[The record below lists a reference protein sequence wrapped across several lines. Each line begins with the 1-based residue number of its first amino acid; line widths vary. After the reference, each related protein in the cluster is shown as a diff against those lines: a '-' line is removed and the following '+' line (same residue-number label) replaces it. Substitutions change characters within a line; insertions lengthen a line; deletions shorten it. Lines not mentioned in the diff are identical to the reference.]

1 MAHGDL
7 MSAPSWVG
15 AVAAKDLRTAGIS
28 TLEALMEHA
37 GPDLQETA
45 GLAAGLGWRSQ
56 RSVGRLLDHWRAC
69 LTGQERRML
78 GEYSRGQTAPCSDD
92 PFPSL
97 IICPSSNQQ
106 GEVNLKEAKGKV
118 LSALMVRCLNR
129 QKLQHRSRL
138 PWRAHL
144 SLDLKL
150 HLQSTDYGSFLAN
163 EASPLTVSVIDDK
176 LKEKMVVEFRH
187 MRNQSYEPL
196 ASFMDFITYS
206 YMIDNVILLIT
217 GTLHQRAISELV
229 PKCHPLGSFEQME
242 AVNIAQTPAELY
254 NAILVDTPLA
264 AFFQDCISEQDLD
277 EMNIEIIRNTLYKA
291 YLEAFYKFCSN
302 LGGTTADT
310 MCPILEF
317 EADRRAFIITI
328 NSFGTELSKEDR
340 AKLFPHC
347 GKLYPEGLAQL
358 ARADDYEQVKAV
370 ADFYPEYKLLFEGAG
385 SNPGDKTLE
394 DRFFEHEVK
403 LNKLA
408 FLNQFHFSVFYAY
421 VKLKEQECRNIVWIA
436 ECIAQRHRAKID
448 NYIPIF

>member
-1 MAHGDL
+1 
-7 MSAPSWVG
+7 MSFFPELYFNVDNG
-15 AVAAKDLRTAGIS
+15 YLEGLVRGLKAGVLS
-28 TLEALMEHA
+28 QADYLNLVQCETLE
-37 GPDLQETA
+37 
-45 GLAAGLGWRSQ
+45 
-56 RSVGRLLDHWRAC
+56 
-69 LTGQERRML
+69 
-78 GEYSRGQTAPCSDD
+78 
-92 PFPSL
+92 
-97 IICPSSNQQ
+97 
-106 GEVNLKEAKGKV
+106 
-118 LSALMVRCLNR
+118 
-129 QKLQHRSRL
+129 
-138 PWRAHL
+138 
-144 SLDLKL
+144 DLKL
-150 HLQSTDYGSFLAN
+150 HLQSTDYGNFLAN
-163 EASPLTVSVIDDK
+163 EASPLTVSVIDDR

-187 MRNQSYEPL
+187 MRNHAYEPL
-196 ASFMDFITYS
+196 ASFLDFITQESQARISEGPGNMPKLGSRPSPGHRPPSLRASLLSCYS

-217 GTLHQRAISELV
+217 GTLHQRSIAELV

-291 YLEAFYKFCSN
+291 YLESFYKFCTL
-302 LGGTTADT
+302 LGGTTADA

-347 GKLYPEGLAQL
+347 GRLYPEGLAQL
-358 ARADDYEQVKAV
+358 ARADDYEQVKNV
-370 ADFYPEYKLLFEGAG
+370 ADYYPEYKLLFEGAG

-408 FLNQFHFSVFYAY
+408 FLNQFHFGVFYAF

>member
-1 MAHGDL
+1 MGCERCFY
-7 MSAPSWVG
+7 SPSRRDEVF
-15 AVAAKDLRTAGIS
+15 LRAR
-28 TLEALMEHA
+28 
-37 GPDLQETA
+37 
-45 GLAAGLGWRSQ
+45 GLGCPGTWHAEGPQ
-56 RSVGRLLDHWRAC
+56 R
-69 LTGQERRML
+69 
-78 GEYSRGQTAPCSDD
+78 
-92 PFPSL
+92 
-97 IICPSSNQQ
+97 
-106 GEVNLKEAKGKV
+106 
-118 LSALMVRCLNR
+118 LSAVD
-129 QKLQHRSRL
+129 
-138 PWRAHL
+138 
-144 SLDLKL
+144 DLKL
-150 HLQSTDYGSFLAN
+150 HLQSTDYGNFLAN
-163 EASPLTVSVIDDK
+163 EASPLTVSVIDDR

-187 MRNQSYEPL
+187 MRNHAYEPL
-196 ASFMDFITYS
+196 ASFLDFITYS

-217 GTLHQRAISELV
+217 GTLHQRSIAELV

-291 YLEAFYKFCSN
+291 YLESFYKFCTL
-302 LGGTTADT
+302 LGGTTADA

-347 GKLYPEGLAQL
+347 GRLYPEGLAQL
-358 ARADDYEQVKAV
+358 ARADDYEQVKNV
-370 ADFYPEYKLLFEGAG
+370 ADYYPEYKLLFEGAG

-408 FLNQFHFSVFYAY
+408 FLNQFHFGVFYAF

>member
-1 MAHGDL
+1 
-7 MSAPSWVG
+7 MSFFPELYFNVDNG
-15 AVAAKDLRTAGIS
+15 YLEGLVRGLKAGVLS
-28 TLEALMEHA
+28 QADYLNLVQCETLE
-37 GPDLQETA
+37 
-45 GLAAGLGWRSQ
+45 
-56 RSVGRLLDHWRAC
+56 
-69 LTGQERRML
+69 
-78 GEYSRGQTAPCSDD
+78 
-92 PFPSL
+92 
-97 IICPSSNQQ
+97 
-106 GEVNLKEAKGKV
+106 
-118 LSALMVRCLNR
+118 
-129 QKLQHRSRL
+129 
-138 PWRAHL
+138 
-144 SLDLKL
+144 DLKL
-150 HLQSTDYGSFLAN
+150 HLQSTDYGNFLAN
-163 EASPLTVSVIDDK
+163 EASPLTVSVIDDR

-187 MRNQSYEPL
+187 MRNHAYEPL
-196 ASFMDFITYS
+196 SSFLDFITYS

-217 GTLHQRAISELV
+217 GTLHQRSIAELV

-277 EMNIEIIRNTLYKA
+277 EMNIEIIRNTLYK
-291 YLEAFYKFCSN
+291 
-302 LGGTTADT
+302 
-310 MCPILEF
+310 F

-347 GKLYPEGLAQL
+347 GRLYPEGLAQL
-358 ARADDYEQVKAV
+358 ARADDYEQVKNV
-370 ADFYPEYKLLFEGAG
+370 ADYYPEYKLLFEGAG

-408 FLNQFHFSVFYAY
+408 FLNQFHFGVFYAF

>member
-1 MAHGDL
+1 
-7 MSAPSWVG
+7 MSVQAASEVMGAIQSRRWKPWPRCHLPAFVG
-15 AVAAKDLRTAGIS
+15 LK
-28 TLEALMEHA
+28 
-37 GPDLQETA
+37 
-45 GLAAGLGWRSQ
+45 
-56 RSVGRLLDHWRAC
+56 SVWA
-69 LTGQERRML
+69 
-78 GEYSRGQTAPCSDD
+78 
-92 PFPSL
+92 
-97 IICPSSNQQ
+97 
-106 GEVNLKEAKGKV
+106 
-118 LSALMVRCLNR
+118 
-129 QKLQHRSRL
+129 
-138 PWRAHL
+138 
-144 SLDLKL
+144 DLKL
-150 HLQSTDYGSFLAN
+150 HLQSTDYGNFLAN
-163 EASPLTVSVIDDK
+163 EASPLTVSVIDDR

-187 MRNQSYEPL
+187 MRNHAYEPL
-196 ASFMDFITYS
+196 ASFLDFITYS

-217 GTLHQRAISELV
+217 GTLHQRSIAELV

-291 YLEAFYKFCSN
+291 YLESFYKFCTL
-302 LGGTTADT
+302 LGGTTADA

-347 GKLYPEGLAQL
+347 GRLYPEGLAQL
-358 ARADDYEQVKAV
+358 ARADDYEQVKNV
-370 ADFYPEYKLLFEGAG
+370 ADYYPEYKLLFEGAG

-408 FLNQFHFSVFYAY
+408 FLNQFHFGVFYAF
-421 VKLKEQECRNIVWIA
+421 VKLKEQECRNMCGLPNA
-436 ECIAQRHRAKID
+436 SPSATAPRLTTTSPSSNALAQGSPGVCVSVCDVTKATAHPPALGV
-448 NYIPIF
+448 

>member
-1 MAHGDL
+1 
-7 MSAPSWVG
+7 MSFFPELYFNVDNG
-15 AVAAKDLRTAGIS
+15 YLEGLVRGLKAGVLS
-28 TLEALMEHA
+28 QTDYLNLVQCETLE
-37 GPDLQETA
+37 
-45 GLAAGLGWRSQ
+45 
-56 RSVGRLLDHWRAC
+56 
-69 LTGQERRML
+69 
-78 GEYSRGQTAPCSDD
+78 
-92 PFPSL
+92 
-97 IICPSSNQQ
+97 
-106 GEVNLKEAKGKV
+106 
-118 LSALMVRCLNR
+118 
-129 QKLQHRSRL
+129 
-138 PWRAHL
+138 
-144 SLDLKL
+144 DLKL
-150 HLQSTDYGSFLAN
+150 HLQSTDYGNFLAN
-163 EASPLTVSVIDDK
+163 EASPLTVSVIDDR

-187 MRNQSYEPL
+187 MRNHAYEPL
-196 ASFMDFITYS
+196 ASFLDFITYS

-217 GTLHQRAISELV
+217 GTLHQRSIAELV

-277 EMNIEIIRNTLYKA
+277 EMNIEIIRNTLYK
-291 YLEAFYKFCSN
+291 
-302 LGGTTADT
+302 
-310 MCPILEF
+310 F

-347 GKLYPEGLAQL
+347 GRLYPEGLAQL
-358 ARADDYEQVKAV
+358 ARADDYEQVKNV
-370 ADFYPEYKLLFEGAG
+370 ADYYPEYKLLFEGAG

-408 FLNQFHFSVFYAY
+408 FLNQFHFGVFYAF